1 METLDDDGNV
11 VSSEYSTYFRYVLG
25 DSDGWWGDKEYVEL
39 DYDTATEK
47 LHGIEL
53 MVRDK
58 EELVSLSVE
67 LLEQLEEGS
76 GLPEGMW
83 SFSVKRNM
91 PDVLNIGDGYRL
103 IAGNV
108 SIWGYCFEDEYY
120 FSISLWGDDQGDAD
134 LFTDWELS

>member
-1 METLDDDGNV
+1 M
-11 VSSEYSTYFRYVLG
+11 
-25 DSDGWWGDKEYVEL
+25 EL

-47 LHGIEL
+47 LHGIEM